1 MPWGCCSKP
10 VEGGVPL
17 SEEGVWPVMGGR
29 GRREDGEEGEGEG
42 AGGGRTAR
50 RARARVRVEVD
61 DEEIGRA
68 HV

>member
-42 AGGGRTAR
+42 AGGG
-50 RARARVRVEVD
+50 
-61 DEEIGRA
+61 
-68 HV
+68 